1 VMFVER
7 ILPVAC
13 ERLVTIRDNALL
25 MEAATLL
32 GDRHTNL
39 IVVCNDG
46 GAMVGVVT
54 KTDIVRRISHCHGSG
69 CTTAVATVMTQDVT
83 HCRPDDLLQDIW
95 SIMKERS
102 LLHIPIVGQD
112 FKPLGVINARDV
124 LFALL
129 GEVEHEESLL
139 RDYVMG
145 IGYR

>member
-1 VMFVER
+1 MIVRR
-7 ILPVAC
+7 ILPVAR
-13 ERLVTIRDNALL
+13 ERLITIRDDALL
-25 MEAATLL
+25 MEAANLL

-39 IVVCNDG
+39 VVVCNDG

-54 KTDIVRRISHCHGSG
+54 KTDVVRRIGHCHGSG

-83 HCRPDDLLQDIW
+83 YCRPDDLLQDIW

-102 LLHIPIVGQD
+102 LPYIPIVGQD
-112 FKPLGVINARDV
+112 FNPLGVINARD
-124 LFALL
+124 ALL
-129 GEVEHEESLL
+129 ALLEEVEHEGSLL